1 MSGTDLA
8 VPSAVDITVVA
19 SPIALPSLNQR
30 IWYSRDGTSP
40 PVVLSAVF
48 PGFAKLSVL
57 SYTKM
62 SCIGCGATR
71 TKLVFEIF
79 ADASDEGPTGRAASD
94 VPSNIF
100 DW

>member
-30 IWYSRDGTSP
+30 IWYSRDGISP

-48 PGFAKLSVL
+48 PGFAKLSEL
-57 SYTKM
+57 LYTKT
-62 SCIGCGATR
+62 SCIG
-71 TKLVFEIF
+71 
-79 ADASDEGPTGRAASD
+79 
-94 VPSNIF
+94 
-100 DW
+100 